1 MMHTS
6 IYKNRKWYQVFT
18 LFCLDSV
25 GGRQWKCGMWKY
37 NLSAN
42 FDDTCILDS
51 YMYFRGLTPSLAPVN
66 CICPLPVGRYLCI
79 LHLFTNK
86 MTCKHYQHK
95 LQYWLATTSQ
105 HVNIMEFL
113 PSPPTFS
120 QNRALYTPGG

>member
-1 MMHTS
+1 MVSS
-6 IYKNRKWYQVFT
+6 IHII
-18 LFCLDSV
+18 LS
-25 GGRQWKCGMWKY
+25 RQRRWPTVACENTTY
-37 NLSAN
+37 RQN

-66 CICPLPVGRYLCI
+66 CICPLPVGQYLCI